1 MEAPQHS
8 RGNGSAQSQR
18 WQDTARPL
26 SCKQIWKIG
35 LRMFS
40 YVFLYS
46 SHGSLCCYS
55 PWQTAWPLEAP
66 AHFGPLIQPAQGA
79 TTDIWTHSDKAQ
91 LIVFSNPTHIFVLPL
106 CCFITFSH
114 FPIGQI
120 RLAIC
125 IGSTSAPSAA
135 AARPAQPVPQPI
147 STTCATMSRGGQRK
161 NWWSCLVM
169 PHLLDFNKC
178 SPCYHW
184 WTSGNHMIDRI
195 PFTSAVAW

>member
-46 SHGSLCCYS
+46 SHGSLCCDS

-66 AHFGPLIQPAQGA
+66 AHFGPLIQPAQGV
-79 TTDIWTHSDKAQ
+79 TTDIWTHSDEAQ
-91 LIVFSNPTHIFVLPL
+91 LIVFSHPTCICPSTVLFHNLFPFPRTNPTCNLQWLHL
-106 CCFITFSH
+106 CTQCCSCE
-114 FPIGQI
+114 
-120 RLAIC
+120 AC
-125 IGSTSAPSAA
+125 AACAA
-135 AARPAQPVPQPI
+135 ANLNYLCDHV
-147 STTCATMSRGGQRK
+147 
-161 NWWSCLVM
+161 
-169 PHLLDFNKC
+169 
-178 SPCYHW
+178 
-184 WTSGNHMIDRI
+184 SG
-195 PFTSAVAW
+195 